1 MKKYIVVMLV
11 VLFATFTVQAQ
22 SSIGIFGGYGQ
33 SKFDLS
39 DENGEDSELSQSDF
53 IPVGAELLFGNKFQ
67 IGAEVSYSAVP
78 FSFKAEAD
86 GKTLVEEKISQFL
99 VGGVVKLNFGEG
111 VLRPF
116 VRGGAGLYMGKD
128 KIDFSDELQSIGIQ
142 DTTINFKSSFGFNF
156 GGGLKI
162 QMGERS
168 FIFGEFVYHMV
179 KRQLDVEGAES
190 MKMDNWAIRGGV
202 EFGL

>member
-11 VLFATFTVQAQ
+11 VLFATFTVKAQ

-39 DENGEDSELSQSDF
+39 DENSEDSKLSQSDF
-53 IPVGAELLFGNKFQ
+53 IPVGAELLFGTRFQ
-67 IGAEVSYSAVP
+67 IGGEVSYSVVP
-78 FSFKAEAD
+78 FSFKAETD
-86 GKTLVEEKISQFL
+86 GKTLVEEKISQIL

-111 VLRPF
+111 VFRPF

-128 KIDFSDELQSIGIQ
+128 KIEFNEELQSFP
-142 DTTINFKSSFGFNF
+142 DTTINFKSSFGLNV
-156 GGGLKI
+156 GGGLKVRI
-162 QMGERS
+162 GERS
-168 FIFGEFVYHMV
+168 FLFGEFVYHMV
-179 KRQLDVEGAES
+179 KRQLDVEGAEN
-190 MKMDNWAIRGGV
+190 MKMDNWAIRAGF